1 MKVVQTGIFSRTIK
15 KLHKKDKTA
24 VDHAVRKIVA
34 NAAIGAMTN
43 RQERRFARQPP
54 PAGLRPGMDAMK
66 KGTLTGVRVYKFKV
80 TDKQYLLAYRHEKKS
95 GSITLLA
102 LGSHENFYRE
112 LSK

>member
-15 KLHKKDKTA
+15 KLRKKDKTA
-24 VDHAVRKIVA
+24 VDHAIRKIVA
-34 NAAIGAMTN
+34 NAAIGAM
-43 RQERRFARQPP
+43 
-54 PAGLRPGMDAMK
+54 K
-66 KGTLTGVRVYKFKV
+66 KGALTGVRVYKFKV

-102 LGSHENFYRE
+102 LGSHEIFYRE